1 MCRGKVVLGRGSP
14 CFEET
19 QVVSPVGGLWVT
31 GGSGPAHCDTVG
43 ARTAASGTQRHV
55 LELRAGKRLSSGSQR
70 SVHLCLPPRAAGV
83 PGPGARGSAA
93 GVVSTQHSASE
104 VPNVLVVSPACKSE
118 TKMLVPSSCTPTTQ

>member
-31 GGSGPAHCDTVG
+31 GGSGPAHCDAVG

-55 LELRAGKRLSSGSQR
+55 LDGARSREATVLGLPALCPPVPPPAGSRGARPGRPGACCWGGLDSTLSQRGSQCSGGFP
-70 SVHLCLPPRAAGV
+70 SVQIRDQNV
-83 PGPGARGSAA
+83 GP
-93 GVVSTQHSASE
+93 
-104 VPNVLVVSPACKSE
+104 
-118 TKMLVPSSCTPTTQ
+118 